1 MQRSMMDRR
10 LQREVERSKSV
21 LYKSRGSK
29 GMDIGLEGPV
39 DMGGTKGMNGYAGG
53 GAAME
58 EEEKRRKGEE
68 GLSEEQIQV
77 FREEN
82 ESMLKH
88 YEDTL
93 DQVR

>member
-1 MQRSMMDRR
+1 MMDRR

-29 GMDIGLEGPV
+29 GMDIGLEGPA
-39 DMGGTKGMNGYAGG
+39 DMGGTKGMNGYVGG
-53 GAAME
+53 GVAME

-82 ESMLKH
+82 DSMLRH

>member
-1 MQRSMMDRR
+1 MDRR
-10 LQREVERSKSV
+10 LQREMERSKSV

-29 GMDIGLEGPV
+29 WVDIGLEGM
-39 DMGGTKGMNGYAGG
+39 DELGGSKGMNGYVGG

-58 EEEKRRKGEE
+58 EEERKRRGEE
-68 GLSEEQIQV
+68 GLSEEQMQV

-82 ESMLKH
+82 EGMLKH